1 MKIRKTLLSFAWAI
15 MVALSFTACG
25 DDWGRQ
31 DDPAGG
37 QIYPSK
43 TTVATYDFEYSEEKP
58 EYSDMISHDESCE
71 VTNDESL
78 ASNVLHINGK
88 GGAKI
93 ANPFNGVKLQNGAA
107 ITFAVKIDAAV
118 AEDGTVAD
126 VDLTRPLISFGSDEK
141 DAAGNDI
148 SARFYITANGQVV
161 YNKPTQLQSL
171 NLNENDPS
179 SVKTGILSPNEWH
192 FVALQLSTEGYQ
204 LYVDGKKS
212 LSGYQTS
219 SSATS
224 FQYKTLVDS
233 INSLPYIYI
242 GGDSKL
248 TAEETNTVSID
259 DVTLI
264 RNMMEEKD
272 WNKVPTGNGGSTEDE
287 AVYVPV
293 GPEDCSAAWWSAW
306 SDYFVI
312 PANQTFHTKFINHTS
327 GADNWHNWNLVVAT
341 DADRGA
347 AGYSEY
353 FVLRSDLFGWGN
365 ADYNADNITNEGYGD
380 WEQFKKNMEGATVD
394 MTVERRGAEVY
405 VTAVATCKDG
415 TVYKEMYHQ
424 PCAADGNIRAFLA
437 CDHSYLQLNA
447 AETFVGEEYASGSA
461 LVGPADCSAAWWTAF
476 SKYYPLNSSISD
488 DCPFVIQFVNNNSGS
503 GKNWNNWLV
512 VCSTADRGGDGYF
525 ENFVIRSD
533 AYAWFGAG
541 GNINENTANLDFK
554 ITQSFNFDS
563 YVNDM
568 HGAMCY
574 LKFTRSGNSLT
585 MDAKQR
591 KENGEYMP
599 DFQFQ
604 FNSMKEGNAG
614 FFLTAELASLDVL
627 KAGYFPYYKLLFENK

>member
-1 MKIRKTLLSFAWAI
+1 MKIRKSLFSLVGAMLVTFG
-15 MVALSFTACG
+15 FTACT
-25 DDWGRQ
+25 DWGDQ
-31 DDPAGG
+31 DPAAGN
-37 QIYPSK
+37 QVYPERQ
-43 TTVATYDFEYSEEKP
+43 VVNTYDFEYSDDKP
-58 EYSDMISHDESCE
+58 EFSDMVIHNEVCE
-71 VTNDESL
+71 VVNDDYL
-78 ASNVLHINGK
+78 GSNVLHLNGT
-88 GGAKI
+88 GSAKI
-93 ANPFNGVKLQNGAA
+93 ANPFNNVKLQNGAA
-107 ITFAVKIDAAV
+107 ITFAVKVDC
-118 AEDGTVAD
+118 AEGEEM
-126 VDLTRPLISFGSDEK
+126 DLKRPIFSFGSD
-141 DAAGNDI
+141 DAQG
-148 SARFYITANGQVV
+148 ARFYFTPNGQLV
-161 YNKPTQLQSL
+161 YTKPGQLQSL
-171 NLNENDPS
+171 DLDENDPDTY
-179 SVKTGILSPNEWH
+179 KTGILTPNEWH
-192 FVALQLSTEGYQ
+192 FVALQLGQKGYQ

-212 LSGYQTS
+212 LSGYQPEGAA
-219 SSATS
+219 ATTFS
-224 FQYKTLVDS
+224 YQTLLDS
-233 INSLPYIYI
+233 IQALPYLYI
-242 GGDSKL
+242 GTTGDQL
-248 TAEETNTVSID
+248 GTAEYGSLSVDN
-259 DVTLI
+259 VTLI
-264 RNMMEEKD
+264 RNQMNEKD

-293 GPEDCSAAWWSAW
+293 GPEDCSAAWWSVW

-327 GADNWHNWNLVVAT
+327 GTENYNNWNLVVAN
-341 DADRGA
+341 DVDRGA

-353 FVLRSDLFGWGN
+353 FVLRSDLYGWGN
-365 ADYNADNITNEGYGD
+365 TDYNAANITNEGYGD

-405 VTAVATCKDG
+405 VTAIATCKDG
-415 TVYKEMYHQ
+415 TIYKEMYHQ

-476 SKYYPLNSSISD
+476 SKYYPLNSNISD

-512 VCSTADRGGDGYF
+512 VCSTADRGGDGYY
-525 ENFVIRSD
+525 ENFVMRSD
-533 AYAWFGAG
+533 AYGWFGAG
-541 GNINENTANLDFK
+541 GNTNENTANLDFK

-563 YVNDM
+563 YVSDM

>member
-1 MKIRKTLLSFAWAI
+1 MKIRKSLLSFACA
-15 MVALSFTACG
+15 MLLALGFTACT
-25 DDWGRQ
+25 DWGEQDGAAGNQVYPERQ
-31 DDPAGG
+31 VL
-37 QIYPSK
+37 
-43 TTVATYDFEYSEEKP
+43 TTYDFEYSEDKP
-58 EYSDMISHDESCE
+58 ELSDMLIHNDVCE
-71 VTNDESL
+71 VVKDDYL
-78 ASNVLHINGK
+78 GSNVLHLTGM

-93 ANPFNGVKLQNGAA
+93 ANPFNNVKLQNGAA
-107 ITFAVKIDAAV
+107 ITFYVKVDC
-118 AEDGTVAD
+118 AEGEEMN
-126 VDLTRPLISFGSDEK
+126 LTRPLFSFGSEEK
-141 DAAGNDI
+141 DVEGNDA
-148 SARFYITANGQVV
+148 SARFYFTSNGQLV
-161 YNKPTQLQSL
+161 YSRPGQLESL
-171 NLNENDPS
+171 NLNENDPAS
-179 SVKTGILSPNEWH
+179 YKTGILSPNEWH
-192 FVALQLSTEGYQ
+192 FVALQLGQKGYQ

-212 LSGYQTS
+212 LSGYQPEGV
-219 SSATS
+219 SATTFS
-224 FQYKTLVDS
+224 YQTLLDS
-233 INSLPYIYI
+233 IQSLPYLYL
-242 GGDSKL
+242 GTTS
-248 TAEETNTVSID
+248 AEFGVKEQGSISLD
-259 DVTLI
+259 NVTLI
-264 RNMMEEKD
+264 RNQMNEKD

-293 GPEDCSAAWWSAW
+293 GPEDCSAAFWSEW

-353 FVLRSDLFGWGN
+353 FVLRSDLYGWGN

-437 CDHSYLQLNA
+437 CDHSYFQLNA

-533 AYAWFGAG
+533 AFAWFGAG
-541 GNINENTANLDFK
+541 GDSNANTANLDFK
-554 ITQSFNFDS
+554 ITQSFNWDS
-563 YVNDM
+563 YVSDM

-591 KENGEYMP
+591 KDNGEYMP

>member
-1 MKIRKTLLSFAWAI
+1 MKIRKSLLSFACA
-15 MVALSFTACG
+15 MLLALGFTACT
-25 DDWGRQ
+25 DWGEQDGAAGNQVYPERQ
-31 DDPAGG
+31 VLT
-37 QIYPSK
+37 S
-43 TTVATYDFEYSEEKP
+43 YDFEYSEEKP
-58 EYSDMISHDESCE
+58 ELSDMLIHNDVCE
-71 VTNDESL
+71 VVKDDYL
-78 ASNVLHINGK
+78 GSNVLHLTGM

-93 ANPFNGVKLQNGAA
+93 ANPFNNVKLQNGAA
-107 ITFAVKIDAAV
+107 ITFYVKVDC
-118 AEDGTVAD
+118 AEGEEM
-126 VDLTRPLISFGSDEK
+126 DLTRPLFSFGSEEK
-141 DAAGNDI
+141 DVEGNDA
-148 SARFYITANGQVV
+148 SARFYFTPNGQLV
-161 YNKPTQLQSL
+161 YSRPGQLESL
-171 NLNENDPS
+171 NLNENDPAS
-179 SVKTGILSPNEWH
+179 YKTGILSPNEWH
-192 FVALQLSTEGYQ
+192 FVALQLGQKGYQ

-212 LSGYQTS
+212 LSGYQPEGV
-219 SSATS
+219 SATTFS
-224 FQYKTLVDS
+224 YQTLLDS
-233 INSLPYIYI
+233 IQSLPYLYL
-242 GGDSKL
+242 GTTS
-248 TAEETNTVSID
+248 AEFGAKEQGSISLD
-259 DVTLI
+259 NVTLI
-264 RNMMEEKD
+264 RNQMNEKD

-353 FVLRSDLFGWGN
+353 FVLRSDLYGWGN
-365 ADYNADNITNEGYGD
+365 ADYNAANITNEGYGD

-503 GKNWNNWLV
+503 GSNWNNWLV

-533 AYAWFGAG
+533 AFAWFGAG
-541 GNINENTANLDFK
+541 GDSNANTANLDFK
-554 ITQSFNFDS
+554 ITQTFNWDS
-563 YVNDM
+563 YVSDM

>member
-1 MKIRKTLLSFAWAI
+1 MKIRKSLFSLVGAMLVTFG
-15 MVALSFTACG
+15 FTACT
-25 DDWGRQ
+25 DWGDQ
-31 DDPAGG
+31 DPAAGN
-37 QIYPSK
+37 QVYPERQ
-43 TTVATYDFEYSEEKP
+43 VVNTYDFEYSDDKP
-58 EYSDMISHDESCE
+58 EFSDMVIHNEVCE
-71 VTNDESL
+71 VVNDDYL
-78 ASNVLHINGK
+78 GSNVLHLNGT
-88 GGAKI
+88 GSAKI
-93 ANPFNGVKLQNGAA
+93 ANPFNNVKLQNGAA
-107 ITFAVKIDAAV
+107 ITFAVKVDC
-118 AEDGTVAD
+118 AEGEEM
-126 VDLTRPLISFGSDEK
+126 DLKRPIFSFGSD
-141 DAAGNDI
+141 DAQG
-148 SARFYITANGQVV
+148 ARFYFTPNGQLV
-161 YNKPTQLQSL
+161 YTKPGQLQSL
-171 NLNENDPS
+171 DLDENDPDTY
-179 SVKTGILSPNEWH
+179 KTGILTPNEWH
-192 FVALQLSTEGYQ
+192 FVALQLGQKGYQ

-212 LSGYQTS
+212 LSGYQPEGAA
-219 SSATS
+219 ATTFS
-224 FQYKTLVDS
+224 YQTLLDS
-233 INSLPYIYI
+233 IQALPYLYI
-242 GGDSKL
+242 GTTGDQL
-248 TAEETNTVSID
+248 GTAEYGSLSVDN
-259 DVTLI
+259 VTLI
-264 RNMMEEKD
+264 RNQMNEKD

-293 GPEDCSAAWWSAW
+293 GPEDCSAAWWSVW

-327 GADNWHNWNLVVAT
+327 GTENYHNWNLVVAN
-341 DADRGA
+341 DVDRGA

-353 FVLRSDLFGWGN
+353 FVLRSDLYGWGN
-365 ADYNADNITNEGYGD
+365 ADYNAANITNEGYGD

-394 MTVERRGAEVY
+394 MTVEHRGAEVY
-405 VTAVATCKDG
+405 VTAIATCKDG
-415 TVYKEMYHQ
+415 TIYKEMYHQ

-476 SKYYPLNSSISD
+476 SKYYPLNSNISD

-512 VCSTADRGGDGYF
+512 VCSTADRGGDGYY
-525 ENFVIRSD
+525 ENFVMRSD
-533 AYAWFGAG
+533 AYGWFGAG
-541 GNINENTANLDFK
+541 GNTNENTANLDFK

-563 YVNDM
+563 YVSDM

>member
-1 MKIRKTLLSFAWAI
+1 MKIRKSLFSLVGAMLVTFG
-15 MVALSFTACG
+15 FTACT
-25 DDWGRQ
+25 DWGDQ
-31 DDPAGG
+31 DPAAGN
-37 QIYPSK
+37 QVYPERQ
-43 TTVATYDFEYSEEKP
+43 VVNTYDFEYSDDKP
-58 EYSDMISHDESCE
+58 EFSDMVIHNEVCE
-71 VTNDESL
+71 VVNDDYL
-78 ASNVLHINGK
+78 GSNVLHLNGT
-88 GGAKI
+88 GSAKI
-93 ANPFNGVKLQNGAA
+93 ANPFNNVKLQNGAA
-107 ITFAVKIDAAV
+107 ITFAVKVDC
-118 AEDGTVAD
+118 AEGEEM
-126 VDLTRPLISFGSDEK
+126 DLKRPIFSFGSD
-141 DAAGNDI
+141 DAQG
-148 SARFYITANGQVV
+148 ARFYFTPNGQLV
-161 YNKPTQLQSL
+161 YTKPGQLQSL
-171 NLNENDPS
+171 DLDENDPDTY
-179 SVKTGILSPNEWH
+179 KTGILTPNEWH
-192 FVALQLSTEGYQ
+192 FVALQLGQKGYQ

-212 LSGYQTS
+212 LSGYQPEGAA
-219 SSATS
+219 ATTFS
-224 FQYKTLVDS
+224 YQTLLDS
-233 INSLPYIYI
+233 IQALPYLYI
-242 GGDSKL
+242 GTTGDQL
-248 TAEETNTVSID
+248 GTAEYGSLSVDN
-259 DVTLI
+259 VTLI
-264 RNMMEEKD
+264 RNQMNEKD

-293 GPEDCSAAWWSAW
+293 GPEDCSAAFWTAW

-327 GADNWHNWNLVVAT
+327 GANQWNNWNLIVAN
-341 DADRGA
+341 DVDRGA

-353 FVLRSDLFGWGN
+353 FALRSDLWGWGN
-365 ADYNADNITNEGYGD
+365 ADYNAANITNEGYGD

-437 CDHSYLQLNA
+437 CDGSYFQLNA

-476 SKYYPLNSSISD
+476 SKYYPLNSNISD

-512 VCSTADRGGDGYF
+512 VCSTADRGGDGYY
-525 ENFVIRSD
+525 ENFVMRSD
-533 AYAWFGAG
+533 AYGWFGAG
-541 GNINENTANLDFK
+541 GNTNENTANLDFK

-563 YVNDM
+563 YVSDM

>member
-1 MKIRKTLLSFAWAI
+1 MKIRKSLFSLVGAMLVTFG
-15 MVALSFTACG
+15 FTACT
-25 DDWGRQ
+25 DWGDQ
-31 DDPAGG
+31 DPAAGN
-37 QIYPSK
+37 QVYPERQ
-43 TTVATYDFEYSEEKP
+43 VVNTYDFEYSDDKP
-58 EYSDMISHDESCE
+58 EFSDMVIHNEVCE
-71 VTNDESL
+71 VVNDDYL
-78 ASNVLHINGK
+78 GSNVLHLNGT
-88 GGAKI
+88 GSAKI
-93 ANPFNGVKLQNGAA
+93 ANPFNNVKLQNGAA
-107 ITFAVKIDAAV
+107 ITFAVKVDC
-118 AEDGTVAD
+118 AEGEEM
-126 VDLTRPLISFGSDEK
+126 DLKRPIFSFGSD
-141 DAAGNDI
+141 DAQG
-148 SARFYITANGQVV
+148 ARFYFTPNGQLV
-161 YNKPTQLQSL
+161 YTKSGQLQSL
-171 NLNENDPS
+171 DLDENDPDTY
-179 SVKTGILSPNEWH
+179 KTGILTPNEWH
-192 FVALQLSTEGYQ
+192 FVALQLGQKGYQ

-212 LSGYQTS
+212 LSGYQPEGAA
-219 SSATS
+219 ATTFS
-224 FQYKTLVDS
+224 YQTLLDS
-233 INSLPYIYI
+233 IQALPYLYI
-242 GGDSKL
+242 GTTGDQL
-248 TAEETNTVSID
+248 GTAEYGSLSVDN
-259 DVTLI
+259 VTLI
-264 RNMMEEKD
+264 RNQMNEKD

-293 GPEDCSAAWWSAW
+293 GPEDCSAAWWSVW

-327 GADNWHNWNLVVAT
+327 GTENYHNWNLVVAN
-341 DADRGA
+341 DVDRGA

-353 FVLRSDLFGWGN
+353 FVLRSDLYGWGN
-365 ADYNADNITNEGYGD
+365 ADYNAANITNEGYGD

-394 MTVERRGAEVY
+394 MTVEHRGAEVY
-405 VTAVATCKDG
+405 VTAIATCKDG
-415 TVYKEMYHQ
+415 TIYKEMYHQ

-476 SKYYPLNSSISD
+476 SKYYPLNSNISD

-512 VCSTADRGGDGYF
+512 VCSTADRGGDGYY
-525 ENFVIRSD
+525 ENFVMRSD
-533 AYAWFGAG
+533 TYGWFGAG
-541 GNINENTANLDFK
+541 GNTNENTANLDFK

-563 YVNDM
+563 YVSDM

>member
-1 MKIRKTLLSFAWAI
+1 MKIRKSLFSLVGAMLVTFG
-15 MVALSFTACG
+15 FTACT
-25 DDWGRQ
+25 DWGDQ
-31 DDPAGG
+31 DPAAGN
-37 QIYPSK
+37 QVYPERQ
-43 TTVATYDFEYSEEKP
+43 VVNTYDFEYSDDKP
-58 EYSDMISHDESCE
+58 EFSDMVIHNEVCE
-71 VTNDESL
+71 VVNDDYL
-78 ASNVLHINGK
+78 GSNVLHLNGT
-88 GGAKI
+88 GSAKI
-93 ANPFNGVKLQNGAA
+93 ANPFNNVKLQNGAA
-107 ITFAVKIDAAV
+107 ITFAVKVDC
-118 AEDGTVAD
+118 AEGEEM
-126 VDLTRPLISFGSDEK
+126 DLKRPIFSFGSD
-141 DAAGNDI
+141 DAQG
-148 SARFYITANGQVV
+148 ARFYFTPNGQLV
-161 YNKPTQLQSL
+161 YTKPGQLQSL
-171 NLNENDPS
+171 DLDENDPDTY
-179 SVKTGILSPNEWH
+179 KTGILTPNEWH
-192 FVALQLSTEGYQ
+192 FVALQLGQKGYQ

-212 LSGYQTS
+212 LSGYQPEGAA
-219 SSATS
+219 ATTFS
-224 FQYKTLVDS
+224 YQTLLDS
-233 INSLPYIYI
+233 IQALPYLYI
-242 GGDSKL
+242 GTTGDQL
-248 TAEETNTVSID
+248 GTAEYGSLSVDN
-259 DVTLI
+259 VTLI
-264 RNMMEEKD
+264 RNQMNEKD

-293 GPEDCSAAWWSAW
+293 GPEDCSAAWWSVW

-327 GADNWHNWNLVVAT
+327 GTENYHNWNLVVAN
-341 DADRGA
+341 DVDRGA

-365 ADYNADNITNEGYGD
+365 ADYNAANITNEGYGD

-405 VTAVATCKDG
+405 VTAIATCKDG
-415 TVYKEMYHQ
+415 TIYKEMYHQ

-476 SKYYPLNSSISD
+476 SKYYPLNSNISD

-512 VCSTADRGGDGYF
+512 VCSTADRGGDGYY
-525 ENFVIRSD
+525 ENFVMRSD
-533 AYAWFGAG
+533 AYGWFGAG
-541 GNINENTANLDFK
+541 GNTNENTANLDFK

-563 YVNDM
+563 YVSDM

>member
-1 MKIRKTLLSFAWAI
+1 MKIRKSLLSFACA
-15 MVALSFTACG
+15 MLLALGFTACT
-25 DDWGRQ
+25 DWGEQDGAAGNQVYPERQ
-31 DDPAGG
+31 VL
-37 QIYPSK
+37 
-43 TTVATYDFEYSEEKP
+43 TTYDFEYSEDKP
-58 EYSDMISHDESCE
+58 ELSDMLIHNDVCE
-71 VTNDESL
+71 VVKDDYL
-78 ASNVLHINGK
+78 GSNVLHLTGM

-93 ANPFNGVKLQNGAA
+93 ANPFNNVKLQNGAA
-107 ITFAVKIDAAV
+107 ITFYVKVDC
-118 AEDGTVAD
+118 AEGEEMN
-126 VDLTRPLISFGSDEK
+126 LTRPLFSFGSEEK
-141 DAAGNDI
+141 DVEGNDA
-148 SARFYITANGQVV
+148 SARFYFTSNGQLV
-161 YNKPTQLQSL
+161 YSRPGQLESL
-171 NLNENDPS
+171 NLNENDLAS
-179 SVKTGILSPNEWH
+179 YKTGILSPNEWH
-192 FVALQLSTEGYQ
+192 FVALQLGQKGYQ

-212 LSGYQTS
+212 LSGYQPEGV
-219 SSATS
+219 SATTFS
-224 FQYKTLVDS
+224 YQTLLDS
-233 INSLPYIYI
+233 IQSLPYLYL
-242 GGDSKL
+242 GTTS
-248 TAEETNTVSID
+248 AEFGVKEQGSISLD
-259 DVTLI
+259 NVTLI
-264 RNMMEEKD
+264 RNQMNEKD

-293 GPEDCSAAWWSAW
+293 GPEDCSAAFWSEW

-353 FVLRSDLFGWGN
+353 FVLRSDLYGWGN

-437 CDHSYLQLNA
+437 CDHSYFQLNA

-533 AYAWFGAG
+533 AFAWFGAG
-541 GNINENTANLDFK
+541 GDSNANTANLDFK
-554 ITQSFNFDS
+554 ITQTFNWDS
-563 YVNDM
+563 YVSDM

>member
-1 MKIRKTLLSFAWAI
+1 MKIRKSLLSFACA
-15 MVALSFTACG
+15 MLLALGFTACT
-25 DDWGRQ
+25 DWGEQDGAAGNQVYPERQ
-31 DDPAGG
+31 VL
-37 QIYPSK
+37 
-43 TTVATYDFEYSEEKP
+43 TTYDFEYSEDKP
-58 EYSDMISHDESCE
+58 ELSDMLIHNDVCE
-71 VTNDESL
+71 VVKDDYL
-78 ASNVLHINGK
+78 GSNVLHLTGM

-93 ANPFNGVKLQNGAA
+93 ANPFNNVKLQNGAA
-107 ITFAVKIDAAV
+107 ITFYVKVDC
-118 AEDGTVAD
+118 AEGEEM
-126 VDLTRPLISFGSDEK
+126 DLTRPLFSFGSEEK
-141 DAAGNDI
+141 DVEGNDA
-148 SARFYITANGQVV
+148 SARFYFTPNGQLV
-161 YNKPTQLQSL
+161 YSRPGQLESL
-171 NLNENDPS
+171 NLNENDPAS
-179 SVKTGILSPNEWH
+179 YKTGILSPNEWH
-192 FVALQLSTEGYQ
+192 FVALQLGQKGYQ

-212 LSGYQTS
+212 LSGYQPEGV
-219 SSATS
+219 SATTFS
-224 FQYKTLVDS
+224 YQTLLDS
-233 INSLPYIYI
+233 IQSLPYLYL
-242 GGDSKL
+242 GTTS
-248 TAEETNTVSID
+248 AEFGVKEQGSISLD
-259 DVTLI
+259 NVTLI
-264 RNMMEEKD
+264 RNQMNEKD

-293 GPEDCSAAWWSAW
+293 GPEDCSAAFWSEW

-353 FVLRSDLFGWGN
+353 FVLRSDLYGWGN

-437 CDHSYLQLNA
+437 CDHSYFQLNA

-533 AYAWFGAG
+533 AFAWFGAG
-541 GNINENTANLDFK
+541 GDSNANTANLDFK
-554 ITQSFNFDS
+554 ITQTFNWDS
-563 YVNDM
+563 YVSDM

>member
-1 MKIRKTLLSFAWAI
+1 MKIRKSLLSFACA
-15 MVALSFTACG
+15 MLLALGFTACT
-25 DDWGRQ
+25 DWGEQDGAAGNQVYPERQ
-31 DDPAGG
+31 VL
-37 QIYPSK
+37 
-43 TTVATYDFEYSEEKP
+43 TTYDFEYSEDKP
-58 EYSDMISHDESCE
+58 EFSDMLIHNDVCE
-71 VTNDESL
+71 VVKDDYL
-78 ASNVLHINGK
+78 GSNVLHLTGM

-93 ANPFNGVKLQNGAA
+93 ANPFNNVKLQNGAA
-107 ITFAVKIDAAV
+107 ITFYVKVDC
-118 AEDGTVAD
+118 AEGEEM
-126 VDLTRPLISFGSDEK
+126 DLARPLFSFGSEEK
-141 DAAGNDI
+141 DAKGNDA
-148 SARFYITANGQVV
+148 SARFYFTPNGQLV
-161 YNKPTQLQSL
+161 YSRPGQLESL
-171 NLNENDPS
+171 NLNENDPAS
-179 SVKTGILSPNEWH
+179 YKTGILSPNEWH
-192 FVALQLSTEGYQ
+192 FVALQLGQKGYQ

-212 LSGYQTS
+212 LSGYQPEGV
-219 SSATS
+219 SATTFS
-224 FQYKTLVDS
+224 YQTLLDS
-233 INSLPYIYI
+233 IQSLPYLYL
-242 GGDSKL
+242 GTTS
-248 TAEETNTVSID
+248 AEFGAKEQGSISLD
-259 DVTLI
+259 NVTLI
-264 RNMMEEKD
+264 RNQMNEKD

-293 GPEDCSAAWWSAW
+293 GPEDCSAAFWSEW

-353 FVLRSDLFGWGN
+353 FVLRSDLYGWGN

-437 CDHSYLQLNA
+437 CDHSYFQLNA

-533 AYAWFGAG
+533 AFAWFGAG
-541 GNINENTANLDFK
+541 GDSNANTANLDFK

>member
-1 MKIRKTLLSFAWAI
+1 MLVTFG
-15 MVALSFTACG
+15 FTACT
-25 DDWGRQ
+25 DWGDQ
-31 DDPAGG
+31 DPAAGN
-37 QIYPSK
+37 QVYPERQ
-43 TTVATYDFEYSEEKP
+43 VVNTYDFEYSDDKP
-58 EYSDMISHDESCE
+58 EFSDMVIHNEVCE
-71 VTNDESL
+71 VVNDDYL
-78 ASNVLHINGK
+78 GSNVLHLNGT
-88 GGAKI
+88 GAAKI
-93 ANPFNGVKLQNGAA
+93 ANPFNNVKLQNGAA
-107 ITFAVKIDAAV
+107 ITFAVKVDC
-118 AEDGTVAD
+118 AEGEEM
-126 VDLTRPLISFGSDEK
+126 DLKRPIFSFGSD
-141 DAAGNDI
+141 DAQG
-148 SARFYITANGQVV
+148 ARFYFTPNGQLV
-161 YNKPTQLQSL
+161 YTKPGQLQSL
-171 NLNENDPS
+171 DLDENDPDTY
-179 SVKTGILSPNEWH
+179 KTGILTPNEWH
-192 FVALQLSTEGYQ
+192 FVALQLGQKGYQ

-212 LSGYQTS
+212 LSGYQPEGAA
-219 SSATS
+219 ATTFS
-224 FQYKTLVDS
+224 YQTLLDS
-233 INSLPYIYI
+233 IQALPYLYI
-242 GGDSKL
+242 GTTGDQL
-248 TAEETNTVSID
+248 GTAEYGSLSVDN
-259 DVTLI
+259 VTLI
-264 RNMMEEKD
+264 RNQMNEKD

-293 GPEDCSAAWWSAW
+293 GPEDCSAAFWTAW

-312 PANQTFHTKFINHTS
+312 SANQTFHTKFINHTS
-327 GADNWHNWNLVVAT
+327 GANQWNNWNLIVAN
-341 DADRGA
+341 DVDRGA

-353 FVLRSDLFGWGN
+353 FALRSDLWGWGN
-365 ADYNADNITNEGYGD
+365 ADYNAANITNEGYGD

-415 TVYKEMYHQ
+415 TIYKEMYHQ

-437 CDHSYLQLNA
+437 CDGSYFQLNA

-476 SKYYPLNSSISD
+476 SKYYPLNSNISD

-512 VCSTADRGGDGYF
+512 VCSTADRGGDGYY
-525 ENFVIRSD
+525 ENFVMRSD
-533 AYAWFGAG
+533 AYGWFGAG
-541 GNINENTANLDFK
+541 GTTNENTANLDFK

-563 YVNDM
+563 YVSDM

>member
-1 MKIRKTLLSFAWAI
+1 MKIRKSLFSLVGAMLVTFG
-15 MVALSFTACG
+15 FTACT
-25 DDWGRQ
+25 DWGDQ
-31 DDPAGG
+31 DPAAGN
-37 QIYPSK
+37 QVYPERQ
-43 TTVATYDFEYSEEKP
+43 VVNTYDFEYSDDKP
-58 EYSDMISHDESCE
+58 EFSDMVIHNEVCE
-71 VTNDESL
+71 VVNDDYL
-78 ASNVLHINGK
+78 GSNVLHLNGT
-88 GGAKI
+88 GAAKI
-93 ANPFNGVKLQNGAA
+93 ANPFNNVKLQNGAA
-107 ITFAVKIDAAV
+107 ITFAVKVDC
-118 AEDGTVAD
+118 AEGEEM
-126 VDLTRPLISFGSDEK
+126 DLKRPIFSLGSD
-141 DAAGNDI
+141 DAQG
-148 SARFYITANGQVV
+148 ARFYFTPNGQLV
-161 YNKPTQLQSL
+161 YTKPGQLQSL
-171 NLNENDPS
+171 DLDENDPDTY
-179 SVKTGILSPNEWH
+179 KTGILTPNEWH
-192 FVALQLSTEGYQ
+192 FVALQLGQKGYQ

-212 LSGYQTS
+212 LSGYQPEGAA
-219 SSATS
+219 ATTFS
-224 FQYKTLVDS
+224 YQTLLDS
-233 INSLPYIYI
+233 IQALPYLYI
-242 GGDSKL
+242 GTTGDQL
-248 TAEETNTVSID
+248 GTAEYGSLSVDN
-259 DVTLI
+259 VTLI
-264 RNMMEEKD
+264 RNQMNEKD

-293 GPEDCSAAWWSAW
+293 GPEDCSAAWWSVW

-327 GADNWHNWNLVVAT
+327 GTENYHNWNLVVAN
-341 DADRGA
+341 DVDRGA

-365 ADYNADNITNEGYGD
+365 ADYNAANITNEGYGD

-405 VTAVATCKDG
+405 VTAIATCKDG
-415 TVYKEMYHQ
+415 TIYKEMYHQ

-476 SKYYPLNSSISD
+476 SKYYPLNSNISD

-512 VCSTADRGGDGYF
+512 VCSTADRGGDGYY
-525 ENFVIRSD
+525 ENFVMRSD
-533 AYAWFGAG
+533 AYGWFGAG
-541 GNINENTANLDFK
+541 GNTNENTANLDFK
-554 ITQSFNFDS
+554 ITQSFNWDS
-563 YVNDM
+563 YVSDM

-591 KENGEYMP
+591 KENGEYIP

>member
-1 MKIRKTLLSFAWAI
+1 MKIRKSLLSFACA
-15 MVALSFTACG
+15 MLLALGFTACT
-25 DDWGRQ
+25 DWGEQDGAAGNQVYPERQ
-31 DDPAGG
+31 VL
-37 QIYPSK
+37 
-43 TTVATYDFEYSEEKP
+43 TTYDFEYSEDKP
-58 EYSDMISHDESCE
+58 ELSDMLIHNDVCE
-71 VTNDESL
+71 VVKDDYL
-78 ASNVLHINGK
+78 GSNVLHLTGM

-93 ANPFNGVKLQNGAA
+93 ANPFNNVKLQNGAA
-107 ITFAVKIDAAV
+107 ITFYVKVDC
-118 AEDGTVAD
+118 AEGEEMN
-126 VDLTRPLISFGSDEK
+126 LTCPLFSFGSEEK
-141 DAAGNDI
+141 DVEGNDA
-148 SARFYITANGQVV
+148 SARFYFTSNGQLV
-161 YNKPTQLQSL
+161 YSRPGQLESL
-171 NLNENDPS
+171 NLNENDPAS
-179 SVKTGILSPNEWH
+179 YKTGILSPNEWH
-192 FVALQLSTEGYQ
+192 FVALQLGQKGYQ

-212 LSGYQTS
+212 LSGYQPEGV
-219 SSATS
+219 SATTFS
-224 FQYKTLVDS
+224 YQTLLDS
-233 INSLPYIYI
+233 IQSLPYLYL
-242 GGDSKL
+242 GTTS
-248 TAEETNTVSID
+248 AEFGVKEQGSISLD
-259 DVTLI
+259 NVTLI
-264 RNMMEEKD
+264 RNQMNEKD

-293 GPEDCSAAWWSAW
+293 GPEDCSAAFWSEW

-353 FVLRSDLFGWGN
+353 FVLRSDLYGWGN

-437 CDHSYLQLNA
+437 CDHSYFQLNA

-533 AYAWFGAG
+533 AFAWFGAG
-541 GNINENTANLDFK
+541 GDSNANTANLDFK
-554 ITQSFNFDS
+554 ITQTFNWDS
-563 YVNDM
+563 YVSDM

>member
-1 MKIRKTLLSFAWAI
+1 MKIRKSLFSLVGAMLVTFG
-15 MVALSFTACG
+15 FTACT
-25 DDWGRQ
+25 DWGDQ
-31 DDPAGG
+31 DPAAGN
-37 QIYPSK
+37 QVYPERQ
-43 TTVATYDFEYSEEKP
+43 VVNTYDFEYSDDKP
-58 EYSDMISHDESCE
+58 EFSDMVIHNEVCE
-71 VTNDESL
+71 VVNDDYL
-78 ASNVLHINGK
+78 GSNVLHLNGT
-88 GGAKI
+88 GSAKI
-93 ANPFNGVKLQNGAA
+93 ANPFNNVKLQNGAA
-107 ITFAVKIDAAV
+107 ITFAVKVDC
-118 AEDGTVAD
+118 AEGEEM
-126 VDLTRPLISFGSDEK
+126 DLKRPIFSFGSD
-141 DAAGNDI
+141 DAQG
-148 SARFYITANGQVV
+148 ARFYFTPNGQLV
-161 YNKPTQLQSL
+161 YTKPGQLQSL
-171 NLNENDPS
+171 DLDENDPDTY
-179 SVKTGILSPNEWH
+179 KTGILTPNEWH
-192 FVALQLSTEGYQ
+192 FVALQLGQKGYQ

-212 LSGYQTS
+212 LSGYQPEGAA
-219 SSATS
+219 ATTFS
-224 FQYKTLVDS
+224 YQTLLDS
-233 INSLPYIYI
+233 IQALPYLYI
-242 GGDSKL
+242 GTTGDQL
-248 TAEETNTVSID
+248 GTAEYGSLSVDN
-259 DVTLI
+259 VTLI
-264 RNMMEEKD
+264 RNQMNEKD

-293 GPEDCSAAWWSAW
+293 GPEDCSAAFWTAW

-327 GADNWHNWNLVVAT
+327 GANQWNNWNLIVAN
-341 DADRGA
+341 DVDRGA

-353 FVLRSDLFGWGN
+353 FALRSDLWGWGN
-365 ADYNADNITNEGYGD
+365 ADYNAANITNEGYGD

-415 TVYKEMYHQ
+415 TIYKEMYHQ

-437 CDHSYLQLNA
+437 CDGSYFQLNA

-476 SKYYPLNSSISD
+476 SKYYPLNSNISD

-512 VCSTADRGGDGYF
+512 VCSTADRGGDGYY
-525 ENFVIRSD
+525 ENFVMRSD
-533 AYAWFGAG
+533 AYGWFGAG
-541 GNINENTANLDFK
+541 GNTNENTANLDFK

-563 YVNDM
+563 YVSDM

>member
-1 MKIRKTLLSFAWAI
+1 MKIRKSLFSLVGAMLVTFG
-15 MVALSFTACG
+15 FTACT
-25 DDWGRQ
+25 DWGDQ
-31 DDPAGG
+31 DPAAGN
-37 QIYPSK
+37 QVYPERQ
-43 TTVATYDFEYSEEKP
+43 VVNTYDFEYSDDKP
-58 EYSDMISHDESCE
+58 EFSDMVIHNEVCE
-71 VTNDESL
+71 VVNDDYL
-78 ASNVLHINGK
+78 GSNVLHLNGT
-88 GGAKI
+88 GSAKI
-93 ANPFNGVKLQNGAA
+93 ANPFNNVKLQNGAA
-107 ITFAVKIDAAV
+107 ITFAVKVDC
-118 AEDGTVAD
+118 AEGEEM
-126 VDLTRPLISFGSDEK
+126 DLKRPIFSFGSD
-141 DAAGNDI
+141 DAQG
-148 SARFYITANGQVV
+148 ARFYFTPNGQLV
-161 YNKPTQLQSL
+161 YTKPGQLQSL
-171 NLNENDPS
+171 DLDENDPDTY
-179 SVKTGILSPNEWH
+179 KTGILTPNEWH
-192 FVALQLSTEGYQ
+192 FVALQFGQKGYQ

-212 LSGYQTS
+212 LSGYQPEGAV
-219 SSATS
+219 ATTFS
-224 FQYKTLVDS
+224 YQTLLDS
-233 INSLPYIYI
+233 IQALPYLYI
-242 GGDSKL
+242 GTTGDQL
-248 TAEETNTVSID
+248 GTAEYGSLSVDN
-259 DVTLI
+259 VTLI
-264 RNMMEEKD
+264 RNQMNEKD

-293 GPEDCSAAWWSAW
+293 GPEDCSAAWWSVW

-327 GADNWHNWNLVVAT
+327 GTENYHNWNLVVAN
-341 DADRGA
+341 DVDRGA

-353 FVLRSDLFGWGN
+353 FVLRSDLYGWGN
-365 ADYNADNITNEGYGD
+365 ADYNAANITNEGYGD

-405 VTAVATCKDG
+405 VTAIATCKDG
-415 TVYKEMYHQ
+415 TIYKEMYHQ

-476 SKYYPLNSSISD
+476 SKYYPLNSNISD

-512 VCSTADRGGDGYF
+512 VCSTADRGGDGYY
-525 ENFVIRSD
+525 ENFVMRSD
-533 AYAWFGAG
+533 AYGWFGAG
-541 GNINENTANLDFK
+541 GNTNENTANLDFK

-563 YVNDM
+563 YVSDM

>member
-1 MKIRKTLLSFAWAI
+1 MKIRKSLLSFACA
-15 MVALSFTACG
+15 MLLALGFTACT
-25 DDWGRQ
+25 DWGEQDGAAGNQVYPERQ
-31 DDPAGG
+31 VL
-37 QIYPSK
+37 
-43 TTVATYDFEYSEEKP
+43 TTYDFEYSEDKP
-58 EYSDMISHDESCE
+58 ELSDMLIHNDVCE
-71 VTNDESL
+71 VVKDDYLGST
-78 ASNVLHINGK
+78 VLHLTGM

-93 ANPFNGVKLQNGAA
+93 ANPFNNVKLQNGAA
-107 ITFAVKIDAAV
+107 ITFYVKVDC
-118 AEDGTVAD
+118 AEDEEM
-126 VDLTRPLISFGSDEK
+126 DLTRPLFSFGSEEK
-141 DAAGNDI
+141 DVEGNDA
-148 SARFYITANGQVV
+148 SARFYFTPNGQLV
-161 YNKPTQLQSL
+161 YSRPGQLESL
-171 NLNENDPS
+171 NLNENDPAS
-179 SVKTGILSPNEWH
+179 YKTGILTPNEWH
-192 FVALQLSTEGYQ
+192 FVALQLGQKGYQ

-212 LSGYQTS
+212 LSGYQPEGV
-219 SSATS
+219 SATTFS
-224 FQYKTLVDS
+224 YQTLLDS
-233 INSLPYIYI
+233 IQSLPYLYL
-242 GGDSKL
+242 GTTS
-248 TAEETNTVSID
+248 AEFGAKEQGSISLD
-259 DVTLI
+259 NVTLI
-264 RNMMEEKD
+264 RNQMNEKD

-327 GADNWHNWNLVVAT
+327 GTDNWHNWNLVVAN
-341 DADRGA
+341 DVDRGA

-365 ADYNADNITNEGYGD
+365 ADYNAANITNEGYGD
-380 WEQFKKNMEGATVD
+380 WELFKKNMEGATVD

-405 VTAVATCKDG
+405 VTAIATCKDG

-437 CDHSYLQLNA
+437 CDHSYFQLNA

-533 AYAWFGAG
+533 AFAWFGAG
-541 GNINENTANLDFK
+541 GDSNANTANLDFK
-554 ITQSFNFDS
+554 ITQTFNWDS
-563 YVNDM
+563 YVSDM

>member
-1 MKIRKTLLSFAWAI
+1 MKIRKSLFSLVGAMLVTFG
-15 MVALSFTACG
+15 FTACT
-25 DDWGRQ
+25 DWGDQ
-31 DDPAGG
+31 DPAAGN
-37 QIYPSK
+37 QVYPERQ
-43 TTVATYDFEYSEEKP
+43 VVNTYDFEYSDDKP
-58 EYSDMISHDESCE
+58 EFSDMVIHNEVCE
-71 VTNDESL
+71 VVNDDYL
-78 ASNVLHINGK
+78 GSNVLHLNGM
-88 GGAKI
+88 GSAKI
-93 ANPFNGVKLQNGAA
+93 ANPFNNVKLQNGAA
-107 ITFAVKIDAAV
+107 ITFAVKVDC
-118 AEDGTVAD
+118 AEGEEM
-126 VDLTRPLISFGSDEK
+126 DLKRPIFSFGSD
-141 DAAGNDI
+141 DAQG
-148 SARFYITANGQVV
+148 ARFYFTPNGQLV
-161 YNKPTQLQSL
+161 YTKPGQLQSL
-171 NLNENDPS
+171 DLDENDPDTY
-179 SVKTGILSPNEWH
+179 KTGILTPNEWH
-192 FVALQLSTEGYQ
+192 FVALQLGQKGYQ

-212 LSGYQTS
+212 LSGYQPEGAA
-219 SSATS
+219 ATTFS
-224 FQYKTLVDS
+224 YQTLLDS
-233 INSLPYIYI
+233 IQALPYLYI
-242 GGDSKL
+242 GTTGDQL
-248 TAEETNTVSID
+248 GTAEYGSLSVDN
-259 DVTLI
+259 VTLI
-264 RNMMEEKD
+264 RNQMNEKD

-293 GPEDCSAAWWSAW
+293 GPEDCSAAFWTAW

-327 GADNWHNWNLVVAT
+327 GANQWNNWNLIVAN
-341 DADRGA
+341 DVDRGA

-353 FVLRSDLFGWGN
+353 FALRSDLWGWGN
-365 ADYNADNITNEGYGD
+365 ADYNAANITNEGYGD

-415 TVYKEMYHQ
+415 TIYKEMYHQ

-437 CDHSYLQLNA
+437 CDGSYFQLNA

-476 SKYYPLNSSISD
+476 SKYYPLNSNISD

-512 VCSTADRGGDGYF
+512 VCSTADRGGDGYY
-525 ENFVIRSD
+525 ENFVMRSD
-533 AYAWFGAG
+533 AYGWFGAG
-541 GNINENTANLDFK
+541 GNTNENTANLDFK

-563 YVNDM
+563 YVSDM

>member
-1 MKIRKTLLSFAWAI
+1 MKIRKSLFSLVGAMLVTFG
-15 MVALSFTACG
+15 FTACT
-25 DDWGRQ
+25 DWGDQ
-31 DDPAGG
+31 DPAAGN
-37 QIYPSK
+37 QVYPERQ
-43 TTVATYDFEYSEEKP
+43 VVNTYDFEYSDDKP
-58 EYSDMISHDESCE
+58 EFSDMVIHNEVCE
-71 VTNDESL
+71 VVNDDYL
-78 ASNVLHINGK
+78 GSNVLHLNGT
-88 GGAKI
+88 GSAKI
-93 ANPFNGVKLQNGAA
+93 ANPFNNVKLQNDAA
-107 ITFAVKIDAAV
+107 ITFAVKVDC
-118 AEDGTVAD
+118 AEGEEM
-126 VDLTRPLISFGSDEK
+126 DLKRPIFSFGSD
-141 DAAGNDI
+141 DAQG
-148 SARFYITANGQVV
+148 ARFYFTPNGQLV
-161 YNKPTQLQSL
+161 YTKPGQLQSL
-171 NLNENDPS
+171 DLDENDPDTY
-179 SVKTGILSPNEWH
+179 KTGILTPNEWH
-192 FVALQLSTEGYQ
+192 FVALQLGQKGYQ

-212 LSGYQTS
+212 LSGYQPEGAA
-219 SSATS
+219 ATTFS
-224 FQYKTLVDS
+224 YQTLLDS
-233 INSLPYIYI
+233 IQALPYLYI
-242 GGDSKL
+242 GTTGDQL
-248 TAEETNTVSID
+248 GTAEYGSLSVDN
-259 DVTLI
+259 VTLI
-264 RNMMEEKD
+264 RNQMNEKD

-327 GADNWHNWNLVVAT
+327 GAGQWNNWNLVVAN
-341 DADRGA
+341 DVDRGA

-365 ADYNADNITNEGYGD
+365 TDYNAANITNEGYGD

-405 VTAVATCKDG
+405 VTAIATCKDG
-415 TVYKEMYHQ
+415 TIYKEMYHQ

-476 SKYYPLNSSISD
+476 SKYYPLNSNISD

-512 VCSTADRGGDGYF
+512 VCSTADRGGDGYY
-525 ENFVIRSD
+525 ENFVMRSD
-533 AYAWFGAG
+533 AYGWFGAG
-541 GNINENTANLDFK
+541 GTTNENTANLDFK

-563 YVNDM
+563 YVSDM

>member
-1 MKIRKTLLSFAWAI
+1 MKIRKSLLSFACA
-15 MVALSFTACG
+15 MLLALGFTACT
-25 DDWGRQ
+25 DWGEQDGAAGNQVYPERQ
-31 DDPAGG
+31 VL
-37 QIYPSK
+37 
-43 TTVATYDFEYSEEKP
+43 TTYDFEYSEDKP
-58 EYSDMISHDESCE
+58 ELSDMLIHNDVCE
-71 VTNDESL
+71 VVKDDYL
-78 ASNVLHINGK
+78 GSNVLHLTGM

-93 ANPFNGVKLQNGAA
+93 ANPFNNVKLQNGAA
-107 ITFAVKIDAAV
+107 ITFYVKVDC
-118 AEDGTVAD
+118 AEGEEM
-126 VDLTRPLISFGSDEK
+126 DLTRPLFSFGSEEK
-141 DAAGNDI
+141 DAKGNDA
-148 SARFYITANGQVV
+148 SARFYFTPNGQLV
-161 YNKPTQLQSL
+161 YSRPGQLESL
-171 NLNENDPS
+171 NLNENDPAS
-179 SVKTGILSPNEWH
+179 YKTGILTPNEWH
-192 FVALQLSTEGYQ
+192 FVALQLGQKGYQ

-212 LSGYQTS
+212 LSGYQPEGV
-219 SSATS
+219 SATTFS
-224 FQYKTLVDS
+224 YQTLLDS
-233 INSLPYIYI
+233 IQSLPYLYL
-242 GGDSKL
+242 GTTS
-248 TAEETNTVSID
+248 AEFGAKEQGSISLD
-259 DVTLI
+259 NVTLI
-264 RNMMEEKD
+264 RNQMNEKD

-293 GPEDCSAAWWSAW
+293 GPEDCSAAFWSEW

-353 FVLRSDLFGWGN
+353 FVLRSDLYGWGN

-437 CDHSYLQLNA
+437 CDHSYFQLNA

-533 AYAWFGAG
+533 AFAWFGAG
-541 GNINENTANLDFK
+541 GDSNANTANLDFK
-554 ITQSFNFDS
+554 ITQTFNWDS
-563 YVNDM
+563 YVSDM

>member
-1 MKIRKTLLSFAWAI
+1 MKIRKSLLSFACA
-15 MVALSFTACG
+15 MLLALGFTACT
-25 DDWGRQ
+25 DWGEQDGAAGNQVYPERQ
-31 DDPAGG
+31 VL
-37 QIYPSK
+37 
-43 TTVATYDFEYSEEKP
+43 TTYDFEYSEDKP
-58 EYSDMISHDESCE
+58 ELSDMLIHNDVCE
-71 VTNDESL
+71 VVKDDYL
-78 ASNVLHINGK
+78 GSNVLHLTGM

-93 ANPFNGVKLQNGAA
+93 ANPFNNVKLQNGVA
-107 ITFAVKIDAAV
+107 ITFYVKVDC
-118 AEDGTVAD
+118 AEGEEM
-126 VDLTRPLISFGSDEK
+126 DLTRPLFSFGSEEK
-141 DAAGNDI
+141 DVEGNDA
-148 SARFYITANGQVV
+148 SARFYFTSNGQLV
-161 YNKPTQLQSL
+161 YSRPGQLESL
-171 NLNENDPS
+171 NLNENDPAS
-179 SVKTGILSPNEWH
+179 YKTGILTPNEWH
-192 FVALQLSTEGYQ
+192 FVALQLGQKGYQ

-212 LSGYQTS
+212 LSGYQPDGV
-219 SSATS
+219 SATTFS
-224 FQYKTLVDS
+224 YQTLLDS
-233 INSLPYIYI
+233 IQSLPYLYL
-242 GGDSKL
+242 GTTS
-248 TAEETNTVSID
+248 AEFGAKEQGSISLD
-259 DVTLI
+259 NVTLI
-264 RNMMEEKD
+264 RNQMNEKD
-272 WNKVPTGNGGSTEDE
+272 WNKVPTGNGGSSEEE

-293 GPEDCSAAWWSAW
+293 GQEDCSADWWSVW

-327 GADNWHNWNLVVAT
+327 GTGNWQNWNLVVAN
-341 DADRGA
+341 DVDRGA

-353 FVLRSDLFGWGN
+353 FVLRSDLYGWGN
-365 ADYNADNITNEGYGD
+365 ADYNGANITNEGYGD

-405 VTAVATCKDG
+405 VTAIATCKDG

-476 SKYYPLNSSISD
+476 SKYYPLNSNISD

-503 GKNWNNWLV
+503 GSNWNNWLV

-525 ENFVIRSD
+525 ENFVMRSD
-533 AYAWFGAG
+533 AYGWFGAG
-541 GNINENTANLDFK
+541 GNTNENTANLDFK
-554 ITQSFNFDS
+554 ITQSFNWDS
-563 YVNDM
+563 YVSDM

-604 FNSMKEGNAG
+604 FSSMKEGNAG
-614 FFLTAELASLDVL
+614 IFLTAELASLDVL

>member
-1 MKIRKTLLSFAWAI
+1 M
-15 MVALSFTACG
+15 
-25 DDWGRQ
+25 
-31 DDPAGG
+31 
-37 QIYPSK
+37 
-43 TTVATYDFEYSEEKP
+43 E
-58 EYSDMISHDESCE
+58 
-71 VTNDESL
+71 
-78 ASNVLHINGK
+78 
-88 GGAKI
+88 
-93 ANPFNGVKLQNGAA
+93 
-107 ITFAVKIDAAV
+107 
-118 AEDGTVAD
+118 
-126 VDLTRPLISFGSDEK
+126 
-141 DAAGNDI
+141 
-148 SARFYITANGQVV
+148 
-161 YNKPTQLQSL
+161 SL
-171 NLNENDPS
+171 NLNENDPAS
-179 SVKTGILSPNEWH
+179 YKTGILSPNEWH
-192 FVALQLSTEGYQ
+192 FVALQLGQKGYQ

-212 LSGYQTS
+212 LSGYQPEGV
-219 SSATS
+219 SATTFS
-224 FQYKTLVDS
+224 YQTLLDS
-233 INSLPYIYI
+233 IQSLPYLYL
-242 GGDSKL
+242 GTTS
-248 TAEETNTVSID
+248 AEFGAKEQGSISLD
-259 DVTLI
+259 NVTLI
-264 RNMMEEKD
+264 RNQMNEKD

-353 FVLRSDLFGWGN
+353 FVLRSDLYGWGN
-365 ADYNADNITNEGYGD
+365 ADYNAANITNEGYGD

-503 GKNWNNWLV
+503 GSNWNNWLV

-533 AYAWFGAG
+533 AFAWFGAG
-541 GNINENTANLDFK
+541 GDSNANTANLDFK
-554 ITQSFNFDS
+554 ITQTFNWDS
-563 YVNDM
+563 YVSDM

>member
-1 MKIRKTLLSFAWAI
+1 MKIRKSLFSLVGAMLVTFG
-15 MVALSFTACG
+15 FTACT
-25 DDWGRQ
+25 DWGDQ
-31 DDPAGG
+31 DPAAGN
-37 QIYPSK
+37 QVYPERQ
-43 TTVATYDFEYSEEKP
+43 VVNTYDFEYSDDKP
-58 EYSDMISHDESCE
+58 EFSDMVIHNEVCE
-71 VTNDESL
+71 VVNDDYL
-78 ASNVLHINGK
+78 GSNVLHLNGT
-88 GGAKI
+88 GAAKI
-93 ANPFNGVKLQNGAA
+93 ANPFNNVKLQNGAA
-107 ITFAVKIDAAV
+107 ITFAVKVDC
-118 AEDGTVAD
+118 AEGEEM
-126 VDLTRPLISFGSDEK
+126 DLKRPIFSFGSD
-141 DAAGNDI
+141 DAQG
-148 SARFYITANGQVV
+148 ARFYFTPNGQLV
-161 YNKPTQLQSL
+161 YTKPGQLQSL
-171 NLNENDPS
+171 DLDENDPDTY
-179 SVKTGILSPNEWH
+179 KTGILTPNEWH
-192 FVALQLSTEGYQ
+192 FVALQLGQKGYQ

-212 LSGYQTS
+212 LSGYQPEGAA
-219 SSATS
+219 ATTFS
-224 FQYKTLVDS
+224 YQTLLDS
-233 INSLPYIYI
+233 IQALPYLYI
-242 GGDSKL
+242 GTTGDQL
-248 TAEETNTVSID
+248 GTAEYGSLSVDN
-259 DVTLI
+259 VTLI
-264 RNMMEEKD
+264 RNQMNEKD

-293 GPEDCSAAWWSAW
+293 GPEDCSAAWWSVW

-327 GADNWHNWNLVVAT
+327 GTENYNNWNLVVAN
-341 DADRGA
+341 DVDRGA

-353 FVLRSDLFGWGN
+353 FVLRSDLYGWGN
-365 ADYNADNITNEGYGD
+365 ADYNAANITNEGYGD

-405 VTAVATCKDG
+405 VTAIATCKDG
-415 TVYKEMYHQ
+415 TIYKEMYHQ

-476 SKYYPLNSSISD
+476 SKYYPLNSNISD

-512 VCSTADRGGDGYF
+512 VCSTADRGGDGYY
-525 ENFVIRSD
+525 ENFVMRSD
-533 AYAWFGAG
+533 AYGWFGAG
-541 GNINENTANLDFK
+541 GNTNENTANLDFK

-563 YVNDM
+563 YVSDM

>member
-1 MKIRKTLLSFAWAI
+1 MKIRKSLLSFACA
-15 MVALSFTACG
+15 MLLALGFTACT
-25 DDWGRQ
+25 DWGEQDGAAGNQVYPERQ
-31 DDPAGG
+31 VL
-37 QIYPSK
+37 
-43 TTVATYDFEYSEEKP
+43 TTYDFEYSEDKP
-58 EYSDMISHDESCE
+58 ELSDMLIHNDVCE
-71 VTNDESL
+71 VVKDDYL
-78 ASNVLHINGK
+78 GSNVLHLTGM

-93 ANPFNGVKLQNGAA
+93 ANPFNNVKLQNGAA
-107 ITFAVKIDAAV
+107 ITFYVKVDC
-118 AEDGTVAD
+118 AEGEEM
-126 VDLTRPLISFGSDEK
+126 DLTRPLFSFGSEEK
-141 DAAGNDI
+141 DAKGNDA
-148 SARFYITANGQVV
+148 SARFYFTPNGQLV
-161 YNKPTQLQSL
+161 YSRPGQLESL
-171 NLNENDPS
+171 NLNENDLAS
-179 SVKTGILSPNEWH
+179 YKTGILTPNEWH
-192 FVALQLSTEGYQ
+192 FVALQLGQKGYQ

-212 LSGYQTS
+212 LSGYQPEGV
-219 SSATS
+219 SATTFS
-224 FQYKTLVDS
+224 YQTLLDS
-233 INSLPYIYI
+233 IQSLPYLYL
-242 GGDSKL
+242 GTTS
-248 TAEETNTVSID
+248 AEFGAKEQGSISLD
-259 DVTLI
+259 NVTLI
-264 RNMMEEKD
+264 RNQMNEKD

-293 GPEDCSAAWWSAW
+293 GPEDCSAAFWSEW

-353 FVLRSDLFGWGN
+353 FVLRSDLYGWGN

-437 CDHSYLQLNA
+437 CDHSYFQLNA

-533 AYAWFGAG
+533 AFAWFGAG
-541 GNINENTANLDFK
+541 GDSNANTANLDFK
-554 ITQSFNFDS
+554 ITQTFNWDS
-563 YVNDM
+563 YVSDM

>member
-1 MKIRKTLLSFAWAI
+1 MKIRKSLFSLVGAMLVTFG
-15 MVALSFTACG
+15 FTACT
-25 DDWGRQ
+25 DWGDQ
-31 DDPAGG
+31 DPAAGN
-37 QIYPSK
+37 QVYPERQ
-43 TTVATYDFEYSEEKP
+43 VVNTYDFEYSDDKP
-58 EYSDMISHDESCE
+58 EFSDMVIHNEVCE
-71 VTNDESL
+71 VVNDDYL
-78 ASNVLHINGK
+78 GSNVLHLNGT
-88 GGAKI
+88 GSAKI
-93 ANPFNGVKLQNGAA
+93 ANPFNNVKLQNGAA
-107 ITFAVKIDAAV
+107 ITFAVKVDC
-118 AEDGTVAD
+118 AEGEEM
-126 VDLTRPLISFGSDEK
+126 DLKRPIFSFGSG
-141 DAAGNDI
+141 DAQG
-148 SARFYITANGQVV
+148 ARFYFTPNGQLV
-161 YNKPTQLQSL
+161 YTKPGQLQSL
-171 NLNENDPS
+171 DLDENDPDTY
-179 SVKTGILSPNEWH
+179 KTGILTPNEWH
-192 FVALQLSTEGYQ
+192 FVALQLGQKGYQ

-212 LSGYQTS
+212 LSGYQPEGAA
-219 SSATS
+219 ATTFS
-224 FQYKTLVDS
+224 YQTLLDS
-233 INSLPYIYI
+233 IQALPYLYI
-242 GGDSKL
+242 GTTGDQL
-248 TAEETNTVSID
+248 GTAEYGSLSVDN
-259 DVTLI
+259 VTLI
-264 RNMMEEKD
+264 RNQMNEKD

-293 GPEDCSAAWWSAW
+293 GSEDCSAAWWSVW

-327 GADNWHNWNLVVAT
+327 GTENYHNWNLVVAN
-341 DADRGA
+341 DVDRGA

-353 FVLRSDLFGWGN
+353 FVLRSDLYGWGN
-365 ADYNADNITNEGYGD
+365 ADYNAANITNEGYGD

-405 VTAVATCKDG
+405 VTAIATCKDG
-415 TVYKEMYHQ
+415 TIYKEMYHQ

-476 SKYYPLNSSISD
+476 SKYYPLNSNISD

-512 VCSTADRGGDGYF
+512 VCSTADRGGDGYY
-525 ENFVIRSD
+525 ENFVMRSD
-533 AYAWFGAG
+533 AYGWFGAG
-541 GNINENTANLDFK
+541 GNTNENTANLDFK

-563 YVNDM
+563 YVSDM

>member
-1 MKIRKTLLSFAWAI
+1 MKIRKSLLSFACA
-15 MVALSFTACG
+15 MLLALGFTACT
-25 DDWGRQ
+25 DWGEQDGAAGNQVYPERQ
-31 DDPAGG
+31 VL
-37 QIYPSK
+37 
-43 TTVATYDFEYSEEKP
+43 TTYDFEYSEDKP
-58 EYSDMISHDESCE
+58 ELSDMLIHNDVCE
-71 VTNDESL
+71 VVKDDYL
-78 ASNVLHINGK
+78 GSNVLHLTGM

-93 ANPFNGVKLQNGAA
+93 ANPFNNVKLQNGAA
-107 ITFAVKIDAAV
+107 ITFYVKVDC
-118 AEDGTVAD
+118 AEGEEM
-126 VDLTRPLISFGSDEK
+126 DLTRPLFSFGSEEK
-141 DAAGNDI
+141 DVEGNDA
-148 SARFYITANGQVV
+148 SARFYFTPNGQLV
-161 YNKPTQLQSL
+161 YSRPGQLESL
-171 NLNENDPS
+171 NLNENDPAS
-179 SVKTGILSPNEWH
+179 YKTGILSPNEWH
-192 FVALQLSTEGYQ
+192 FVALQLGQKGYQ

-212 LSGYQTS
+212 LSGYQPEGV
-219 SSATS
+219 SATTFS
-224 FQYKTLVDS
+224 YQTLLDS
-233 INSLPYIYI
+233 IQSLPYLYL
-242 GGDSKL
+242 GTTS
-248 TAEETNTVSID
+248 AEFGVKEQGSISLD
-259 DVTLI
+259 NVTLI
-264 RNMMEEKD
+264 RNQMNEKD

-293 GPEDCSAAWWSAW
+293 GPEDCSAVFWSEW

-353 FVLRSDLFGWGN
+353 FVLRSDLYGWGN

-437 CDHSYLQLNA
+437 CDHSYFQLNA

-533 AYAWFGAG
+533 AFAWFGAG
-541 GNINENTANLDFK
+541 GDSNANTANLDFK
-554 ITQSFNFDS
+554 ITQTFNWDS
-563 YVNDM
+563 YVSDM

>member
-1 MKIRKTLLSFAWAI
+1 MKIRKSLLSFACA
-15 MVALSFTACG
+15 MLLALGFTACT
-25 DDWGRQ
+25 DWGEQDGAAGNQVYPERQ
-31 DDPAGG
+31 VLT
-37 QIYPSK
+37 S
-43 TTVATYDFEYSEEKP
+43 YDFEYSEEKP
-58 EYSDMISHDESCE
+58 ELSDMLIHNDVCE
-71 VTNDESL
+71 VVKDDYL
-78 ASNVLHINGK
+78 GSNVLHLTGM

-93 ANPFNGVKLQNGAA
+93 ANPFNNVKLQNGAA
-107 ITFAVKIDAAV
+107 ITFYVKVDC
-118 AEDGTVAD
+118 AEGEEM
-126 VDLTRPLISFGSDEK
+126 DLTRPLFSFGSEEK
-141 DAAGNDI
+141 DVEGNDA
-148 SARFYITANGQVV
+148 SARFYFTSNGQLV
-161 YNKPTQLQSL
+161 YSRPGQLESL
-171 NLNENDPS
+171 NLNENDPAS
-179 SVKTGILSPNEWH
+179 YKTGILSPNEWH
-192 FVALQLSTEGYQ
+192 FVALQLGQKGYQ

-212 LSGYQTS
+212 LSGYQPEGV
-219 SSATS
+219 SATTFS
-224 FQYKTLVDS
+224 YQTLLDS
-233 INSLPYIYI
+233 IQSLPYLYL
-242 GGDSKL
+242 GTTS
-248 TAEETNTVSID
+248 AEFGVKEQGSISLD
-259 DVTLI
+259 NVTLI
-264 RNMMEEKD
+264 RNQMNEKD

-293 GPEDCSAAWWSAW
+293 GPEDCSAAFWSEW

-353 FVLRSDLFGWGN
+353 FVLRSDLYGWGN

-437 CDHSYLQLNA
+437 CDHSYFQLNA

-533 AYAWFGAG
+533 AFAWFGAG
-541 GNINENTANLDFK
+541 GDSNANTANLDFK
-554 ITQSFNFDS
+554 ITQTFNWDS
-563 YVNDM
+563 YVSDM

>member
-1 MKIRKTLLSFAWAI
+1 MKIRKSLLSFACA
-15 MVALSFTACG
+15 MLLALGFTACT
-25 DDWGRQ
+25 DWGEQDGAAGNQVYPERQ
-31 DDPAGG
+31 VLT
-37 QIYPSK
+37 S
-43 TTVATYDFEYSEEKP
+43 YDFEYSEEKP
-58 EYSDMISHDESCE
+58 ELSDMLIHNDVCE
-71 VTNDESL
+71 VVKDDYL
-78 ASNVLHINGK
+78 GSNVLHLTGM

-93 ANPFNGVKLQNGAA
+93 ANPFNNVKLQNGAA
-107 ITFAVKIDAAV
+107 ITFYVKVDC
-118 AEDGTVAD
+118 AEGEEM
-126 VDLTRPLISFGSDEK
+126 DLTRPLFSFGSEEK
-141 DAAGNDI
+141 DVEGNDA
-148 SARFYITANGQVV
+148 SARFYFTPNGQLV
-161 YNKPTQLQSL
+161 YSRPGQLESL
-171 NLNENDPS
+171 NLNENDPAS
-179 SVKTGILSPNEWH
+179 YKTGILSPNEWH
-192 FVALQLSTEGYQ
+192 FVALQLGQKGYQ

-212 LSGYQTS
+212 LSGYQPEGV
-219 SSATS
+219 SATTFS
-224 FQYKTLVDS
+224 YQTLLDS
-233 INSLPYIYI
+233 IQSLPYLYL
-242 GGDSKL
+242 GTTS
-248 TAEETNTVSID
+248 AEFGAKEQGSISLD
-259 DVTLI
+259 NVTLI
-264 RNMMEEKD
+264 RNQMNEKD

-353 FVLRSDLFGWGN
+353 FVLRSDLYGWGN

-533 AYAWFGAG
+533 AFAWFGAG
-541 GNINENTANLDFK
+541 GDSNANTANLDFK
-554 ITQSFNFDS
+554 ITQTFNWDS
-563 YVNDM
+563 YVSDM

>member
-1 MKIRKTLLSFAWAI
+1 MKIRKSLFSLVGAMLVTFG
-15 MVALSFTACG
+15 FTACT
-25 DDWGRQ
+25 DWGDQ
-31 DDPAGG
+31 DPAAGN
-37 QIYPSK
+37 QVYPERQ
-43 TTVATYDFEYSEEKP
+43 VVNTYDFEYSDDKP
-58 EYSDMISHDESCE
+58 EFSDMVIHNEVCE
-71 VTNDESL
+71 VVNDDYL
-78 ASNVLHINGK
+78 GSNVLHLNGT
-88 GGAKI
+88 GSAKI
-93 ANPFNGVKLQNGAA
+93 ANPFNNVKLQNGAA
-107 ITFAVKIDAAV
+107 ITFAVKLDC
-118 AEDGTVAD
+118 AEGEEM
-126 VDLTRPLISFGSDEK
+126 DLKRPIFSFGSD
-141 DAAGNDI
+141 DAQG
-148 SARFYITANGQVV
+148 ARFYFTPNGQLV
-161 YNKPTQLQSL
+161 YTKPGQLQSL
-171 NLNENDPS
+171 DLDENDPDTY
-179 SVKTGILSPNEWH
+179 KTGILTPNEWH
-192 FVALQLSTEGYQ
+192 FVALQLGQKGYQ

-212 LSGYQTS
+212 LSGYQPEGAA
-219 SSATS
+219 ATTFS
-224 FQYKTLVDS
+224 YQTLLDS
-233 INSLPYIYI
+233 IQALPYLYI
-242 GGDSKL
+242 GTTGDQL
-248 TAEETNTVSID
+248 GTAEYGSLSVDN
-259 DVTLI
+259 VTLI
-264 RNMMEEKD
+264 RNQMNEKD

-293 GPEDCSAAWWSAW
+293 GPEDCSAAWWSVW

-327 GADNWHNWNLVVAT
+327 GTENYHNWNLVVAN
-341 DADRGA
+341 DVDRGA

-353 FVLRSDLFGWGN
+353 FVLRSDLYGWGN
-365 ADYNADNITNEGYGD
+365 ADYNAANITNEGYGD

-405 VTAVATCKDG
+405 VTAIATCKDG
-415 TVYKEMYHQ
+415 TIYKEMYHQ

-476 SKYYPLNSSISD
+476 SKYYPLNSNISD

-512 VCSTADRGGDGYF
+512 VCSTADRGGDGYY
-525 ENFVIRSD
+525 ENFVMRSD
-533 AYAWFGAG
+533 AYGWFGAG
-541 GNINENTANLDFK
+541 GNTNENTANLDFK

-563 YVNDM
+563 YVSDM

-591 KENGEYMP
+591 KENGEYIP

>member
-1 MKIRKTLLSFAWAI
+1 MKIRKSLFSLVGAMLVTFG
-15 MVALSFTACG
+15 FTACT
-25 DDWGRQ
+25 DWGDQ
-31 DDPAGG
+31 DPAAGN
-37 QIYPSK
+37 QVYPERQ
-43 TTVATYDFEYSEEKP
+43 VVNTYDFEYSDDKP
-58 EYSDMISHDESCE
+58 EFSDMVIHNEVCE
-71 VTNDESL
+71 VVNDDYL
-78 ASNVLHINGK
+78 GSNVLHLNGT
-88 GGAKI
+88 GAAKI
-93 ANPFNGVKLQNGAA
+93 ANPFNNVKLQNGAA
-107 ITFAVKIDAAV
+107 ITFAVKVDC
-118 AEDGTVAD
+118 AEGEEM
-126 VDLTRPLISFGSDEK
+126 DLKRPIFSFGSD
-141 DAAGNDI
+141 DAQG
-148 SARFYITANGQVV
+148 ARFYFTPNGQLV
-161 YNKPTQLQSL
+161 YTKPGQLQSL
-171 NLNENDPS
+171 DLDENDPDTY
-179 SVKTGILSPNEWH
+179 KTGILTPNEWH
-192 FVALQLSTEGYQ
+192 FVALQLGQKGYQ

-212 LSGYQTS
+212 LSGYQPEGAA
-219 SSATS
+219 ATTFS
-224 FQYKTLVDS
+224 YQTLLDS
-233 INSLPYIYI
+233 IQALPYLYI
-242 GGDSKL
+242 GTTGDQL
-248 TAEETNTVSID
+248 GTAEYGSLSVDN
-259 DVTLI
+259 VTLI
-264 RNMMEEKD
+264 CNQMNEKD

-293 GPEDCSAAWWSAW
+293 GPEDCSAAFWTAW

-327 GADNWHNWNLVVAT
+327 GANQWNNWNLIVAN
-341 DADRGA
+341 DVDRGA

-353 FVLRSDLFGWGN
+353 FALRSDLWGWGN
-365 ADYNADNITNEGYGD
+365 ADYNAANITNEGYGD

-415 TVYKEMYHQ
+415 TIYKEMYHQ

-437 CDHSYLQLNA
+437 CDGSYFQLNA

-476 SKYYPLNSSISD
+476 SKYYPLNSNISD

-512 VCSTADRGGDGYF
+512 VCSTADRGGDGYY
-525 ENFVIRSD
+525 ENFVMRSD
-533 AYAWFGAG
+533 AYGWFGAG
-541 GNINENTANLDFK
+541 GTTNENTANLDFK

-563 YVNDM
+563 YVSDM